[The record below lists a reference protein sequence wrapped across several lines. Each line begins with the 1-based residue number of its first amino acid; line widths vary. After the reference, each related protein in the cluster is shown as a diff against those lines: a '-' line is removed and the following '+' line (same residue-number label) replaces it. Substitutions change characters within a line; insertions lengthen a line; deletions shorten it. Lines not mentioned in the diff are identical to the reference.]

1 MTRTHTDTHTRR
13 CAIGMTGRKGNI
25 MTIVLKSADI
35 NGKHITAELTYRW
48 DRPSYSVHVSD
59 ADGRTET
66 VRHYTADGINAGF
79 AYYVRKC
86 RREGVG
92 A

>member
-13 CAIGMTGRKGNI
+13 CAIGTTGRKGTN
-25 MTIVLKSADI
+25 MTIVLKSAEI
-35 NGKHITAELTYRW
+35 NGKHITAEMTYRY

-59 ADGRTET
+59 AYGRTET

-79 AYYVRKC
+79 SYYVRKV
-86 RREGVG
+86 RKEVG

>member
-1 MTRTHTDTHTRR
+1 
-13 CAIGMTGRKGNI
+13 MTGRKGNI